1 MRNIERIVRINEQ
14 FVFIVVAVVGGGVV
28 RVAAAAAGNGDGEKA
43 IGGGGGT
50 TRGGGHVNVATHLS
64 LFLPSQI
71 TIQFQR
77 MQARRGPD

>member
-1 MRNIERIVRINEQ
+1 MRNIERIVRISEQ
-14 FVFIVVAVVGGGVV
+14 VVVIVVVGGRVV
-28 RVAAAAAGNGDGEKA
+28 RVAGAGNGDGEKA